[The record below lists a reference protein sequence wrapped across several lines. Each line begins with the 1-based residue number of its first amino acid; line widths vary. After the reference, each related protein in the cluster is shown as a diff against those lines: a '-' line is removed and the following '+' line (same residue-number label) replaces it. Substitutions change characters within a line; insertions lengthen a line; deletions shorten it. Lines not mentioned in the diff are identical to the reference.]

1 MANKVLFGISN
12 LYVATYTV
20 TSTTSGDVVAIGT
33 PVKVPGAVSFSPSE
47 SSDSN
52 DFYADN
58 IIYWSGYSNIKIEG
72 DLEVAMFD
80 DNFKK
85 TFLGYK
91 TLTNGGVAA
100 VKNPAKKNVFIAFEV
115 DGDNEKRRVALYN
128 CTLGNLTRS
137 YSTITDT
144 KEPQTETLGITCIGD
159 VNTGVTMATFKTGD
173 SGYNSLF
180 TSPAAPVISTT

>member
-20 TSTTSGDVVAIGT
+20 TTTTSGTSVTIGT
-33 PVKVPGAVSFSPSE
+33 PVHVPGAVGFSPSE
-47 SSDSN
+47 SSSSN

-58 IIYWSGYSNIKIEG
+58 VVYWSGYSSAKIEG
-72 DLEVAMFD
+72 DIEVAMFD

-91 TLTNGGVAA
+91 TLTSGGVAN
-100 VKNPAKKNVFIAFEV
+100 VKNPTKPNVFIAFEV
-115 DGDNEKRRVALYN
+115 EGDQEKRRVALYN
-128 CTLGNLTRS
+128 CTLGSITRN

-144 KEPQTETLGITCIGD
+144 KEPQTETLPVVCIGD
-159 VNTGVTMATFKTGD
+159 NTSGVTMATFKSGD
-173 SGYNSLF
+173 SGYSTLF
-180 TSPAAPVISTT
+180 TAPTAPVIATT

>member
-12 LYVATYTV
+12 LYVATYT
-20 TSTTSGDVVAIGT
+20 TTTTTTGDVVSIGT
-33 PVKVPGAVSFSPSE
+33 PVHIPGAVSFSPSE

-58 IIYWSGYSNIKIEG
+58 IIYWSGYSNAKIEG

-80 DNFKK
+80 DSFKK

-91 TLTNGGVAA
+91 TLTNGGVAS
-100 VKNPAKKNVFIAFEV
+100 VKNPTKPNVFIAFEV
-115 DGDNEKRRVALYN
+115 DGDAEKRRVALYN
-128 CTLGNLTRS
+128 CTLGSITRN
-137 YSTITDT
+137 YSTITET
-144 KEPQTETLGITCIGD
+144 KEPMTETLPVVCIGD
-159 VNTGVTMATFKTGD
+159 NPTGVTMATFKSTD
-173 SGYNSLF
+173 AGYSSLF